1 MAKAVAEMEGKAQAA
16 EMTAKDTA
24 GVSSMHLIADFISP
38 RNMIE
43 DAEEIEQLLYDAAR
57 SAKNTP
63 LKTAIHKFPVQG
75 VTGVI
80 LLAES
85 HISIH
90 TWPEHDY
97 VSVDIFTCGKT
108 TKPYNALE
116 YLKKK
121 FLPRE
126 IKVKEIKRGTL

>member
-1 MAKAVAEMEGKAQAA
+1 MGKAVAEIEGRDQIQEMEI
-16 EMTAKDTA
+16 KDET
-24 GVSSMHLIADFISP
+24 GVSSVHLIADFISP
-38 RNMIE
+38 RNKIE
-43 DAEEIEQLLYDAAR
+43 DAGEIEQLLYEAAKA
-57 SAKNTP
+57 AKNTP

-85 HISIH
+85 HIAIH

-97 VSVDIFTCGKT
+97 ISIDIFTCGKT

-121 FLPRE
+121 FSPRE